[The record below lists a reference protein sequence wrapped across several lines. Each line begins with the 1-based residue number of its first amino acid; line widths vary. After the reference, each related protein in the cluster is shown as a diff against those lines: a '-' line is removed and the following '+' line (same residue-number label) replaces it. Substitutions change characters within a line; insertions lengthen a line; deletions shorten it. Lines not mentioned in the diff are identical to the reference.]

1 MNMNEVAFKEYF
13 HRIYELL
20 ETDRAR
26 IADFIE
32 DSPDLT
38 DLADRLEYE
47 LEAGH
52 GEWASEVNES
62 YNREII
68 ELLDLLDGNGF
79 DVKYNVDYTFIYIRV
94 VNKDEN

>member
-1 MNMNEVAFKEYF
+1 MNEVAFKEYF

-26 IADFIE
+26 IADFIDE
-32 DSPDLT
+32 SPDLT
-38 DLADRLEYE
+38 DLAERLEHE
-47 LEAGH
+47 LEEGR

>member
-1 MNMNEVAFKEYF
+1 MNINEVAFKEYF

-26 IADFIE
+26 IADIIE
-32 DSPDLT
+32 DNPDLT

-62 YNREII
+62 YNGNYSIDYLIHDFNKYII
-68 ELLDLLDGNGF
+68 PDNEEKILILIIINIL
-79 DVKYNVDYTFIYIRV
+79 
-94 VNKDEN
+94 

>member
-1 MNMNEVAFKEYF
+1 MNINEVAFKEYF

-20 ETDRAR
+20 EIDRAR

-38 DLADRLEYE
+38 DLAERLEYE
-47 LEAGH
+47 LETGH

-62 YNREII
+62 YNPGIV

-79 DVKYNVDYTFIYIRV
+79 DIKHNLDYTFIYICA
-94 VNKDEN
+94 VNKNEN

>member
-38 DLADRLEYE
+38 DLADR
-47 LEAGH
+47 
-52 GEWASEVNES
+52 
-62 YNREII
+62 
-68 ELLDLLDGNGF
+68 
-79 DVKYNVDYTFIYIRV
+79 
-94 VNKDEN
+94 